1 MPRIWATW
9 GGDLHL
15 DLGGRVRSGLE
26 RGLREAIR
34 DGRLRPGTRLPS
46 SRALAADLGM
56 ARNTAAD
63 AYAQLIAEGWL
74 ASRQGAGTWVAE
86 HRVSQPE
93 ERAAAGVPSAMPRHD
108 LRPGVPDLSAFPRTG
123 WVAALRRA
131 LATAPLDVMGYADPR
146 GLPQL
151 RAALSEYLSRAR
163 GVAIAPERVV
173 ICSGFAEG
181 LGLVCEA
188 LRRRRSRS
196 LVIEGYGHALHRHI
210 AEAAGLSVQ
219 AVPVDLSGAAI
230 DAMGSAGALLLTPAH
245 QFPLGV
251 PLHPERRRRAIDW
264 AVDLGGV
271 IIEDDYDGEFRYDRQ
286 AVGAMQAL
294 APEHIVYAGTA
305 SKSLAPGLR
314 LAWLV
319 LPSGLVDEVIAVK
332 RAVHRL
338 SSSLDQL
345 ALAEFIASG
354 AYDRHVRRVRLAYRR
369 RRDRLIAGLHRQAP
383 DVRVTGLAAGL
394 HAIVQL
400 PSGRSEDEVVARAAE
415 RGLAL
420 QGLATFRLG
429 AQECDPALV
438 VGYARPPEH
447 TFSAAL
453 ARLGAVLAEQ

>member
-1 MPRIWATW
+1 MPRTWASW
-9 GGDLHL
+9 GGDLHG

-34 DGRLRPGTRLPS
+34 EGRLRPGTRLPS

-86 HRVSQPE
+86 HRVPPPAEPSVSAV
-93 ERAAAGVPSAMPRHD
+93 RSAMPRHD
-108 LRPGVPDLSAFPRTG
+108 LRPGVPDLSTFPRTA

-131 LATAPLDVMGYADPR
+131 LATAPLDVMGYTDPR

-151 RAALSEYLSRAR
+151 RSALSDYLSRAR
-163 GVAIAPERVV
+163 GVAIASERIV

-181 LGLVCEA
+181 LALVGEA
-188 LRRRRSRS
+188 LQRLGATS
-196 LVIEGYGHALHRHI
+196 LAIEAYGHALHRVI

-219 AVPVDLSGAAI
+219 TVRVDASGAAI
-230 DAMGSAGALLLTPAH
+230 DEIGSAGALLLTPAH

-251 PLHPERRRRAIDW
+251 PLHPERRRRAIEW
-264 AVDLGGV
+264 AVDSNAV

-294 APEHIVYAGTA
+294 APDHIVYAGTA
-305 SKSLAPGLR
+305 SKTLAPGLR

-319 LPSGLVDEVIAVK
+319 LPAGLVDDVIAAK
-332 RAVHRL
+332 TAVHRL

-345 ALAEFIASG
+345 AFAEFISSG
-354 AYDRHVRRVRLAYRR
+354 AYDRHVRRARLVYRR
-369 RRDRLIAGLHRQAP
+369 RRDRLLTVLHRHAP
-383 DVRVTGLAAGL
+383 EFRITGIAAGL
-394 HAIVQL
+394 HAVIQL
-400 PSGRSEDEVVARAAE
+400 PFGESEGDLVARAVS
-415 RGLAL
+415 RGLAV
-420 QGLATFRLG
+420 QGLSSFRLG
-429 AQECDPALV
+429 AQECAPALV

-447 TFSAAL
+447 TFTAAL
-453 ARLGAVLAEQ
+453 ARLSALLTER

>member
-1 MPRIWATW
+1 
-9 GGDLHL
+9 
-15 DLGGRVRSGLE
+15 
-26 RGLREAIR
+26 
-34 DGRLRPGTRLPS
+34 
-46 SRALAADLGM
+46 M

-63 AYAQLIAEGWL
+63 AYGQLIAEGWL

-86 HRVSQPE
+86 HRVSHPE
-93 ERAAAGVPSAMPRHD
+93 ERAGGDVPSAMPRHD
-108 LRPGVPDLSAFPRTG
+108 LRPGVPDLSTFPRTAWIG
-123 WVAALRRA
+123 ALRRA
-131 LATAPLDVMGYADPR
+131 LATAPPDVMGYADPR

-151 RAALSEYLSRAR
+151 RNALSEYLSRAR
-163 GVAIAPERVV
+163 GVAVAPERVV

-181 LGLVCEA
+181 LGLVCNA
-188 LRRRRSRS
+188 LRCRGARS
-196 LVIEGYGHALHRHI
+196 LVIEAYGHALHRHI

-219 AVPVDLSGAAI
+219 AVPVDSSGAAI
-230 DAMGSAGALLLTPAH
+230 DGMAPAGALLITPAH

-251 PLHPERRRRAIDW
+251 PLHPERRRSAIDW
-264 AVDLGGV
+264 AMDSGGV
-271 IIEDDYDGEFRYDRQ
+271 IVEDDYDGEFRYDRQ

-294 APEHIVYAGTA
+294 APDNVVYAGTA

-319 LPSGLVDEVIAVK
+319 LPAGLVDEVIAVK
-332 RAVHRL
+332 AAVHRL
-338 SSSLDQL
+338 SSSVDQL
-345 ALAEFIASG
+345 ALAEFISSG
-354 AYDRHVRRVRLAYRR
+354 AYDRHVRRVRLVYRR
-369 RRDRLIAGLHRQAP
+369 RRDRLIAGLQRHAP
-383 DVRVTGLAAGL
+383 AVRVAGIAAGL

-400 PSGRSEDEVVARAAE
+400 PPGRSEDEVVARAAE

-447 TFSAAL
+447 AFSAAL